1 LDSVS
6 RLMTSMVADEHLAK
20 AITVRSMI
28 DVYQRSEDLIRIGAY
43 QKGSDPLLDK
53 AIETLPS
60 INSFLKQMPDDF
72 TTLEETIRQLIA
84 LPV

>member
-1 LDSVS
+1 MVS
-6 RLMTSMVADEHLAK
+6 DQHLAK

-60 INSFLKQMPDDF
+60 INGFLKQKPDDF
-72 TTLEETIRQLIA
+72 TTLEETIQQLIA
-84 LPV
+84 LPA